1 MTKRISQQTEA
12 KLMDVLSKVAELT
25 AAGDNPNTAIVKAG
39 EGRLRPG
46 EIELVVRAYNI
57 GRTNCQREDNDSLF
71 EKNATFELAD
81 SDIVTEQLFPSAV
94 KTAAQHTLSTVVS
107 SDYTQP
113 GVSIA
118 RQMKMAKAP
127 IMEWPAAPPM
137 EKQAREQLD
146 TRAHARRVADLHR
159 ATREYENKRAAHRS
173 TVQKLAQTVN
183 AFGDYFRGAGAHSQ
197 ATVKAAATILHGEV
211 VTNAVF
217 TAMAEAQPGLTK
229 IASAKRPAT
238 KLAASD
244 PVLRMF
250 TDVVAAAAACKE
262 SHAAVTALA
271 GGVTEKRAEMY
282 PAKSVAVPAGNS
294 VLDADFKKKAFLP
307 SIKDIGNSVN
317 NNLSALKG
325 YGDTR
330 TATEPAVQKA
340 LYELTDPDHEEQLR
354 QLQAQTSFQEL
365 LARDKVLQ
373 GYDPRHVA
381 DAYSQVTQ
389 ASPNLATQ
397 PMALQALMRK
407 QLEQGHMDTF
417 DVNDMIGMNNNLQSR
432 FSGMNDMQQAADHT
446 TGMMQ

>member
-1 MTKRISQQTEA
+1 MTKRISQQTET

-25 AAGDNPNTAIVKAG
+25 AAGDSPNDAIVKAG

-57 GRTNCQREDNDSLF
+57 GRTNCQREDGDSLF
-71 EKNATFELAD
+71 EKNATFKLAD
-81 SDIVTEQLFPSAV
+81 SDIVTEKMFPSTV
-94 KTAAQHTLSTVVS
+94 KTAAQHTMSTVVS

-113 GVSIA
+113 GIAVA
-118 RQMKMAKAP
+118 RQLKMAKATV
-127 IMEWPAAPPM
+127 IEWPETPVM
-137 EKQAREQLD
+137 EKQAREQSN
-146 TRAHARRVADLHR
+146 TKAHMRQTADLQR
-159 ATREYENKRAAHRS
+159 ATREYENKRAAHRA
-173 TVQKLAQTVN
+173 TVQKLASTVDV
-183 AFGDYFRGAGAHSQ
+183 FGNYFRSPGAHSQ
-197 ATVKAAATILHGEV
+197 AAVKAAATVLHGEV

-217 TAMAEAQPGLTK
+217 ATMTDSQPGLAK

-238 KLAASD
+238 KIAASD

-262 SHAAVTALA
+262 SMAVVNSLES
-271 GGVTEKRAEMY
+271 GVAEKRAAMY
-282 PAKSVAVPAGNS
+282 PAKSAAVPAGNS
-294 VLDADFKKKAFLP
+294 ILDSTFKKKAFLP
-307 SIKDIGNSVN
+307 SIGDIGAGAQNK
-317 NNLSALKG
+317 LTALKNFA
-325 YGDTR
+325 DER

-340 LYELTDPDHEEQLR
+340 LYSLTDPDHEEQLR

-373 GYDPRHVA
+373 GYDPRQVA
-381 DAYSQVTQ
+381 DTYSQVTQ
-389 ASPNLATQ
+389 AAPNLATQ

-432 FSGMNDMQQAADHT
+432 FSGMNDMQQAANNT
-446 TGMMQ
+446 TSLM